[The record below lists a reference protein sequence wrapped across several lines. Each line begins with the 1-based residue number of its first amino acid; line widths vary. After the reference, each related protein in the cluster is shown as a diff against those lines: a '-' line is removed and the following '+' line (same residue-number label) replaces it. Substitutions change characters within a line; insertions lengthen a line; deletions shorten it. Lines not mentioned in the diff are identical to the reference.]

1 MFVAVVGVVVG
12 VVAAAVVKPKK
23 PLKMRIPNQANRR
36 KTLKKIR
43 HPLWQTPEPL
53 NPSLG
58 PSGLP
63 QSVPQGLLQVFRLDG
78 LAQAARIINYTIQ
91 LEREAFKAKTDRHSR
106 PACVS
111 LFAPPSLTMFASCL
125 QRRCL
130 RFSEENMC
138 WGIAFGTLY
147 ARSQPV

>member
-58 PSGLP
+58 PSG
-63 QSVPQGLLQVFRLDG
+63 F
-78 LAQAARIINYTIQ
+78 
-91 LEREAFKAKTDRHSR
+91 
-106 PACVS
+106 
-111 LFAPPSLTMFASCL
+111 
-125 QRRCL
+125 CL
-130 RFSEENMC
+130 RVSPKDCSRFFVSMA
-138 WGIAFGTLY
+138 WHRQLG
-147 ARSQPV
+147 